1 MNSIA
6 HSLSNRSGFSI
17 GESTLSI
24 SALVTRAEEL
34 GFKSVALVDTMSVS
48 GMPELASATKGKDIK
63 PILGC
68 NLHVY
73 DDPTWRKPKGPGPK
87 KQPYHTL
94 KVYVHTEDGLRQVY
108 KLLTLANT
116 EDHFY
121 YEARVSLEE
130 IIGHLLPGDV
140 SISTG
145 DFQSL
150 FQHDD
155 WQGRFTRLNAHF
167 GSNLWVEAVPINTPL
182 FDVLNKRAE
191 RAWGEIADRQGA
203 LMTYPTLYPTG
214 GADSADVLR
223 AIAQGNKM
231 SDGWLPVPYIR
242 DFEQGSPNDM
252 VARARKV
259 IARGAVGADFLR
271 QAMLNIP
278 AFAGLDFYRFE
289 KKAPSLPVMAPD
301 EFAALVAQCK
311 AGWVRRFSAPVL
323 GHQPTAVDLVE
334 KYKPRLAYELSVI
347 RDMGFSGYFL
357 LVQEIVQWSK
367 ANEIMVGPGRG
378 SVGGSLIAYLMD
390 ITDVD
395 PIRFNLL
402 FERFINPSRVDLP
415 DADLDFMST
424 RRHEVL
430 KHIEDTYGIE
440 NVAGISNYSTLGPAS
455 AMRDTSRVFGLDQF
469 EYAAS
474 KQTEK
479 EHGASV
485 PLAISAENVPDLAKF
500 RDKYP
505 LIWGHALNL
514 EGCMRN
520 VGRHAAGVVVAGEPI
535 VNRAVVET
543 RSGGQVTNWDKYTV
557 EDHGL
562 IKMDILGLTTLDILK
577 RCAEYVQVRH
587 FKTIDFLKLPLDDEL
602 VLRNFGQGHT
612 VGVFQYESAGMR
624 KLLTSLR
631 EGGPLS
637 FDDLAAVTALFRP
650 GPLDAGMCDEYTA
663 IKQGKQLPYYEH
675 PNVEA
680 ALKPTFGVII
690 YQESVM
696 QICRDLSGFTFAEA
710 DNVRKA
716 MGKKDP
722 VKMAEYRQ
730 KFIDGALS
738 VSAMGDY
745 QAGNLWDKLAGFAAY
760 GFNKS
765 HAYAYTVVSY
775 QSMWLKTYYP
785 AEFFAAAMSIVDDDA
800 KLAALMIDAKRCDI
814 DVLPP
819 DINVSTDRIEIRGE
833 RELIAPFQAVK
844 GISEST
850 AASIATL
857 RREMIK
863 GTAYDQDTKT
873 HLPAQ
878 PGGFTSLANMVAILT
893 ALKRGAKCNVA
904 VRSKLERVGAFH
916 STDGGLAPMDPG
928 RLKDRLELMPGFTV
942 DTVKADR
949 VIVNDAFTVSRIIRI
964 AADADACSKCDLK
977 GSTHVRSRM
986 GKTPKFMV
994 VFDVPSWQEEK
1005 AGQML
1010 EGDNAAAFKAA
1021 LKDAGISANHG
1032 YYTSLIKAAKPKGQ
1046 KMLTTDQINACSGY
1060 LLEEIEVLKPPVI
1073 VAMGSAAIKFFAPT
1087 IKGNPS
1093 DLIGKVVFDPKRD
1106 ASILFGLNP
1115 AQVFF
1120 DPSKVVLLETVARKI
1135 AELIL

>member
-1 MNSIA
+1 MTLA
-6 HSLSNRSGFSI
+6 HQLSTRSGFSI
-17 GESTLSI
+17 GESTLTI
-24 SALVTRAEEL
+24 PMLVDRAVEL
-34 GFKSVALVDTMSVS
+34 GYKSVALVDTMSVS
-48 GMPELASATKGKDIK
+48 GMPELASATKGKDVK

-68 NLHVY
+68 TLHVY
-73 DDPTWRKPKGPGPK
+73 DDSTWKKPKGPGPK
-87 KQPYHTL
+87 KMPYHTL

-121 YEARVSLEE
+121 YEARVSLDEV
-130 IIGHLLPGDV
+130 IAHLKGGDV
-140 SISTG
+140 SVSTG
-145 DFQSL
+145 DFNSL
-150 FQHDD
+150 FHHIDCEA
-155 WQGRFTRLNAHF
+155 RFTQLHAHF
-167 GSNLWVEAVPINTPL
+167 GSSLWVEVVPINTPL
-182 FDVLNKRAE
+182 FDTLNKRAQ
-191 RAWGEIADRQGA
+191 RAWEATSGRGNA
-203 LMTYPTLYPTG
+203 LMTYPTLYPAG

-223 AIAQGNKM
+223 AITQGNKM
-231 SDGWLPVPYIR
+231 SDPWLNVPYVR
-242 DFEQGSPNDM
+242 DFEQGPPNDLI
-252 VARARKV
+252 ARARKV
-259 IARGAVGADFLR
+259 IARGAIDPAFMR
-271 QAMLNIP
+271 QAMLNV
-278 AFAGLDFYRFE
+278 AYFAEQDFYRFE
-289 KKAPSLPVMAPD
+289 KKKPSLPVMSSD
-301 EFAALVAQCK
+301 EFMSLVTKCRE
-311 AGWVRRFSAPVL
+311 GWVRRFAGPVL
-323 GHQPTAVDLVE
+323 GHQPTAADLVE
-334 KYKPRLAYELSVI
+334 KYKPRLAYEMSVI

-395 PIRFNLL
+395 PIRFDLL

-424 RRHEVL
+424 RRHEVI

-455 AMRDTSRVFGLDQF
+455 AMRDTSRVHGLDQF

-485 PLAISAENVPDLAKF
+485 PLAKSAENVPDLAKF

-505 LIWGHALNL
+505 VVWGHALNL

-520 VGRHAAGVVVAGEPI
+520 VARHAAGVVVAGEPI

-562 IKMDILGLTTLDILK
+562 IKMDILGLTTLDILQ
-577 RCAEYVQVRH
+577 RCREYIKVRH
-587 FKTIDFLKLPLDDEL
+587 FKTVDFLSLPLDDEL

-631 EGGPLS
+631 EGGELN
-637 FDDLAAVTALFRP
+637 FDDLVAVTALFRP
-650 GPLDAGMCDEYTA
+650 GPLDAGMCDEYVA
-663 IKQGKQLPYYEH
+663 IKQGKQSPYYEH
-675 PNVEA
+675 KNIEA
-680 ALKPTFGVII
+680 ALKPTFGVIV

-722 VKMAEYRQ
+722 VKMAEYRE
-730 KFIDGALS
+730 KFVDGALG
-738 VSAMGDY
+738 VSGMTGHA
-745 QAGNLWDKLAGFAAY
+745 AGNLWDKIAGFAAY

-765 HAYAYTVVSY
+765 HACEYAIVSWW
-775 QSMWLKTYYP
+775 SMWCKTYYP
-785 AEFFAAAMSIVDDDA
+785 AEFFAAAMSIVDDDT

-814 DVLPP
+814 EVLPP
-819 DINVSTDRIEIRGE
+819 DINASSGRIEIRGE

-844 GISEST
+844 GISEN
-850 AASIATL
+850 AANAIVELRTL
-857 RREMIK
+857 NGGKI
-863 GTAYDQDTKT
+863 DN
-873 HLPAQ
+873 LAQ
-878 PGGFTSLANMVAILT
+878 LA
-893 ALKRGAKCNVA
+893 ALVTMHKMGQKCNTA
-904 VRSKLERVGAFH
+904 HREKLNRVGAFY

-949 VIVNDAFTVSRIIRI
+949 VIVNDAFAVSRIIRI

-977 GSTHVRSRM
+977 DQQHVRSRM
-986 GKTPKFMV
+986 GKAPKFMV

-1021 LKDAGISANHG
+1021 LKDAGVSPNHG
-1032 YYTSLIKAAKPKGQ
+1032 YYTSLVKAAKPKGQ
-1046 KMLTTDQINACSGY
+1046 KQLTTDQINACSGY
-1060 LLEEIEVLKPPVI
+1060 LLEEIEALKPPVI
-1073 VAMGSAAIKFFAPT
+1073 VAMGSAAVKFFGPT
-1087 IKGNPS
+1087 IKSNPT

-1120 DPSKVVLLETVARKI
+1120 DPSKVALLETVARKI
-1135 AELIL
+1135 SELIA